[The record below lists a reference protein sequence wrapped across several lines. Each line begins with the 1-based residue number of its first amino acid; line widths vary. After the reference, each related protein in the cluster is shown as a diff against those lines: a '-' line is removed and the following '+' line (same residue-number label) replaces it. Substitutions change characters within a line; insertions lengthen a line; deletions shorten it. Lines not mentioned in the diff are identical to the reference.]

1 MNRDIVTV
9 NVSKSVSGDGFLHY
23 CGMFLLFSLCPL
35 LLYKP
40 VFQNDTYWLLNTGRY
55 IAQNGFPLTEP
66 FTMHRGLHFMA
77 QQWLSTVIFHK
88 SYQVGGVAA
97 IHALVIGTSAII
109 LFLVY
114 LMALRLA
121 GGKKLIASYI
131 TAFIGVSLSSFV
143 MPRPQLF
150 SLCVFV
156 AAISLLE
163 YCVDNPKFKPAVVVG
178 LPLLSVLL
186 INLHA
191 AMWPI
196 LFLLCVPYL
205 IDGIKFK
212 IGRIEGQG
220 YDTKPLYVGISIAVL
235 SGYAN
240 PYGIQAMT
248 YLFHSYGNGVINSH
262 VQEMFSPDFKSLSGL
277 FIFGVV
283 LTVALIYYL
292 APGSTRLRYALI
304 SVGTLYMGLS
314 SVRSFALF
322 IIFGLVF
329 LSCYL
334 KDVDLSR
341 AMPARKRAIL
351 VCVAVMAMLT
361 VRILRTQSF
370 EAFEADYRPE
380 AAVRYMKANL
390 DLSKMRLYNSYDAGG
405 YIEFSGIRAFIDSRA
420 EIFTRKLN
428 GKEDILKDYCDAL
441 TGTLYYS
448 DFVAR
453 YSFTH
458 LLVNKEDLMNHCL
471 EHDRRFKAIYQ
482 DNKYVLYE
490 AI

>member
-1 MNRDIVTV
+1 MT
-9 NVSKSVSGDGFLHY
+9 
-23 CGMFLLFSLCPL
+23 
-35 LLYKP
+35 
-40 VFQNDTYWLLNTGRY
+40 
-55 IAQNGFPLTEP
+55 
-66 FTMHRGLHFMA
+66 
-77 QQWLSTVIFHK
+77 
-88 SYQVGGVAA
+88 
-97 IHALVIGTSAII
+97 
-109 LFLVY
+109 
-114 LMALRLA
+114 LRLA

-150 SLCVFV
+150 SLFVFV

-163 YCVDNPKFKPAVVVG
+163 YCVNSPKLKPAAVIG

-196 LFLLCVPYL
+196 LFLLCIPYL

-212 IGRIEGQG
+212 IGRMEGQG
-220 YDTKPLYVGISIAVL
+220 YDTKPLFVGIALAAL

-248 YLFHSYGNGVINSH
+248 YLFNSYGNGIINSH

-283 LTVALIYYL
+283 MTVAFIYFL
-292 APGSTRLRYALI
+292 ARGRTRLRYVLI

-322 IIFGLVF
+322 IVFGLAF
-329 LSCYL
+329 LSFYL
-334 KDVDLSR
+334 KDVDLSG
-341 AMPARKRAIL
+341 AMPAGRRAVL

-361 VRILRTQSF
+361 VRISRSQSF
-370 EAFEADYRPE
+370 EALEADYRPE
-380 AAVRYMKANL
+380 GAVRYMKANL

-420 EIFTRKLN
+420 EVFTRRLN

-441 TGTLYYS
+441 TGSLYYS

-471 EHDRRFKAIYQ
+471 EHDRRFRAIYK
-482 DNKYVLYE
+482 DNEYVLYE
-490 AI
+490 KFE